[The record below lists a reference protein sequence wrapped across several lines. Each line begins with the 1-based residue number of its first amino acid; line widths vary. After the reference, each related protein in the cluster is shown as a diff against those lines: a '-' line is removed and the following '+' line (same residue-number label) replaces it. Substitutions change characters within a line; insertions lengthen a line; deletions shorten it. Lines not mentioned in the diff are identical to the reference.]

1 MLKND
6 KKENNIY
13 NNVNTVNG
21 LDTISGLDNVKKLN
35 GIKDANNVYLATVIV
50 VILAFNVILLTVSIF
65 GNILSLFGLNGKS
78 LHDECIEIL
87 NDPLIGMF
95 LSQAIILIP
104 SVVFL
109 YNLAVNGKGKFILE
123 GYCKGRLCSRCF
135 LCGFLLY

>member
-109 YNLAVNGKGKFILE
+109 YNRKKHVKN
-123 GYCKGRLCSRCF
+123 
-135 LCGFLLY
+135 LLRFNKIKAHKDNIFFKNMR